1 MNLQESVVYLA
12 QSNARSARRLREEEV
27 NKNIPYFE
35 IYKNEFNRYSTRAF
49 AYEDHDNAPRMD
61 IWCNYLRDFIFPNID
76 PNINISGFYNIELHD
91 SYTYLKNDKDYTNVL
106 TFSKFKNDTGP
117 ILIPDPYMI
126 YNYGAS
132 LSYASHLDK
141 EKDLSK
147 KKGKACFYGTTTGNR
162 DPILN
167 KRINLCLWGLDNR
180 DICDFAITNIAQMNE
195 VDVVGAIPRFGEI
208 YRKSRISIDEQLQ
221 YKYHVIPDGNTC
233 RFDVWNYTTNNV
245 VMKYDSKE
253 MLWYYPLLQE
263 DTHYVGVNKTN
274 LRNKIQILENSP
286 EIGQVISYNANK
298 LAQGLFRPIIHQMY
312 TINLFEN
319 MNI

>member
-12 QSNARSARRLREEEV
+12 QANAQSARRLREEEV
-27 NKNIPYFE
+27 NKSIPYFE
-35 IYKNEFNRYSTRAF
+35 IYKNDFNRYSTRAF
-49 AYEDHDNAPRMD
+49 SYKDHDNAPRMD
-61 IWCNYLRDFIFPNID
+61 MWCNYLREFIFPNID
-76 PNINISGFYNIELHD
+76 PNVNISGFYNIELHD
-91 SYTYLKNDKDYTNVL
+91 SYTYLDSDKNKYKNVL
-106 TFSKFKNDTGP
+106 TFSKFKDDTGP
-117 ILIPDPYMI
+117 VLIPDPYMI
-126 YNYGAS
+126 GNYGAT
-132 LSYASHLDK
+132 LSYTYYIDK
-141 EKDLSK
+141 EKDISK
-147 KKGKACFYGTTTGNR
+147 KLGKACFYGTTTGDRN
-162 DPILN
+162 PKIN

-195 VDVVGAIPRFGEI
+195 TDVREAVPRFDEI
-208 YRKSRISIDEQLQ
+208 YQKGQVSIDEQLK

-263 DTHYVGVNKTN
+263 DTHYVSVNTSN

-286 EIGQVISYNANK
+286 QIGQIITYNANK
-298 LAQGLFRPIIHQMY
+298 LSQALFRPIIHQMY

-319 MNI
+319 MI